1 MTFGYFRMLVG
12 AGLPSRSKSFDKT
25 KASGTFEAPPQAPF
39 AGDYAEVLRSIQAL
53 EAKIVTP
60 GFEEKKSI
68 LVGLGGSRVKAGH
81 KLFEPREPS
90 EEEEE
95 PESSDLEQ
103 DAIDQKKGNK
113 PFALTL
119 SNWPVHNDAARDA
132 LDEMKGKHYVV
143 PIPAYDMRGDLIH
156 PGYYR
161 CRLEGALVVLRF
173 NLTHWAIKR
182 AGGGTDVYVA
192 DIVSIRVL
200 APPAPNPVTPRK
212 RGRVPAFDPMSPK
225 PTNKTRRLFE

>member
-1 MTFGYFRMLVG
+1 
-12 AGLPSRSKSFDKT
+12 
-25 KASGTFEAPPQAPF
+25 
-39 AGDYAEVLRSIQAL
+39 
-53 EAKIVTP
+53 
-60 GFEEKKSI
+60 
-68 LVGLGGSRVKAGH
+68 
-81 KLFEPREPS
+81 
-90 EEEEE
+90 
-95 PESSDLEQ
+95 
-103 DAIDQKKGNK
+103 
-113 PFALTL
+113 
-119 SNWPVHNDAARDA
+119 
-132 LDEMKGKHYVV
+132 MKGKHYVV

-225 PTNKTRRLFE
+225 PTNKTCRLFE